1 MAKMYNMDHAKRG
14 IALVINIRT
23 YNPNPFKLDER
34 VWSGPDV
41 ENLKKTLEY
50 LEFELRL
57 HQDLTANEIR
67 DEIQKI
73 ANEDH
78 TNSDC
83 FLCVVMSHGNK
94 DKIVASDSEEISFE
108 EIMAPI
114 KSKCSSLENK
124 PKMFFFQACRGD
136 NEMEAKKQRADSTS
150 SGHEPTDH
158 IDDETN
164 NNNNNNK
171 IRARKQNTQMETES
185 DLLVYYSTIEGQV
198 SSGNVVEG
206 TIFIKNVCKQ
216 LNEAYKNLPNNMS
229 LDAMIKNINESV
241 KGSAKQLAEAL
252 DRFSGTV
259 HFKPKNVS
267 FDRIEFRS
275 YSRLVRL

>member
-1 MAKMYNMDHAKRG
+1 M
-14 IALVINIRT
+14 
-23 YNPNPFKLDER
+23 
-34 VWSGPDV
+34 
-41 ENLKKTLEY
+41 
-50 LEFELRL
+50 
-57 HQDLTANEIR
+57 
-67 DEIQKI
+67 
-73 ANEDH
+73 
-78 TNSDC
+78 
-83 FLCVVMSHGNK
+83 
-94 DKIVASDSEEISFE
+94 SFE

-136 NEMEAKKQRADSTS
+136 KGMEAKKQRADSDASTS
-150 SGHEPTDH
+150 SGHETTDH
-158 IDDETN
+158 IDDETS
-164 NNNNNNK
+164 NNNNK
-171 IRARKQNTQMETES
+171 MHAPYQNTQMESES

-198 SSGNVVEG
+198 SSGNLVEG

-229 LDAMIKNINESV
+229 LDEMIKNINESV

-267 FDRIEFRS
+267 FDRIESRS
-275 YSRLVRL
+275 FSRLVRL